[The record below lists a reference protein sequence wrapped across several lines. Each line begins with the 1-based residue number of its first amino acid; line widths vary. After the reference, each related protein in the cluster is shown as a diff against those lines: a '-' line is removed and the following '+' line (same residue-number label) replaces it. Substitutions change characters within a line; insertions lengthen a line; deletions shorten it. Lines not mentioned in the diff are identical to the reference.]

1 MRAPARPPH
10 SLQTGGNTRKLA
22 TPTQTQGNPMTA
34 TFDFSG
40 KTVFV
45 AGGTSGINLG
55 IARCFA
61 RSGADV
67 AVASRSQ
74 EKVDAAVAE
83 LETLGSTAR
92 GYALDVRDAEAVQQA
107 FAAHAEAAGEMDVL
121 VSGAAGNFPAYA
133 NDMSP
138 NGFKAVVDID
148 LLGSFHV
155 LRAAFPHLRKPGAS
169 VINISAPQAWVAM
182 PMQSHVCAAKAGVD
196 MLTRTLALEW
206 GAAGIRINSI
216 SPGPIA
222 DTEGMRR
229 LAPNEA
235 LAEQYKQSVPLQR
248 FGTVDEIGQ
257 AALFLSSDAAQYV
270 SGVVLPVD
278 GGWSVA
284 GASAAALAMTRK
296 HGNS

>member
-1 MRAPARPPH
+1 
-10 SLQTGGNTRKLA
+10 
-22 TPTQTQGNPMTA
+22 MT
-34 TFDFSG
+34 TFDFNG
-40 KTVFV
+40 GNVFV
-45 AGGTSGINLG
+45 FGGTSGINLG

-61 RSGADV
+61 SSGARV

-74 EKVDAAVAE
+74 EKVDTAVDE
-83 LETLGSTAR
+83 LKSLGSDAR
-92 GYALDVRDAEAVQQA
+92 GYALDVRDVEAVQ
-107 FAAHAEAAGEMDVL
+107 AALADYHAATGDIDVL
-121 VSGAAGNFPAYA
+121 VSGAAGNFPALA

-138 NGFKAVVDID
+138 NGFKSVVDID

-155 LRAAFPHLRKPGAS
+155 LRSAFQYLKKPGAS
-169 VINISAPQAWVAM
+169 VINISAPQAFVAM

-206 GAAGIRINSI
+206 GPRGIRINSI

-222 DTEGMRR
+222 NTEGMRR

-235 LAEQYKQSVPLQR
+235 VANQYKKSVPLQR
-248 FGTVDEIGQ
+248 FGSAEEIGQ
-257 AALFLSSDAAQYV
+257 AAMFLSSDAAQYI

-284 GASAAALAMTRK
+284 GASAAALAMSQQL
-296 HGNS
+296 G

>member
-1 MRAPARPPH
+1 M
-10 SLQTGGNTRKLA
+10 SV
-22 TPTQTQGNPMTA
+22 

-40 KTVFV
+40 KQVFV
-45 AGGTSGINLG
+45 FGGTSGINLG

-61 RSGADV
+61 AAGANV

-83 LETLGSTAR
+83 LSSLGSDSR
-92 GYALDVRDAEAVQQA
+92 GYALDVRDADAV
-107 FAAHAEAAGEMDVL
+107 AAALEQHASEVGDIDIL
-121 VSGAAGNFPAYA
+121 VSGAAGNFPALA
-133 NDMSP
+133 KDMSP
-138 NGFKAVVDID
+138 NAFKSIVDID
-148 LLGSFHV
+148 LMGSFHV
-155 LRAAFPHLRKPGAS
+155 LHSAFAYLRKPGAAI
-169 VINISAPQAWVAM
+169 INISAPQAFLAM

-206 GAAGIRINSI
+206 GPMGIRVNSI

-229 LAPNEA
+229 LAPTEKI
-235 LAEQYKQSVPLQR
+235 LELTKRSVPLQR
-248 FGTVDEIGQ
+248 LGQASEIGN
-257 AALFLSSDAAQYV
+257 AAMFLASDAGAYV

-284 GASAAALAMTRK
+284 GASAAALAMTQQ
-296 HGNS
+296 HH